1 MARNRVIYQSEGLY
15 VSENASLTGA
25 DKHEQLNRLQ
35 SANYSFT
42 INRQDV
48 NQFGDLAR
56 IDSLVLEPPTVS
68 LDFSYYLTDGFNERA
83 LGFFVQTTG
92 AEMNRG
98 NAGTALSSGNFASG
112 HLTSSSGVNFYIATS
127 PDGVDL
133 NQTGTGALLDASDRV
148 MGVGNCY
155 VSDYSVEL
163 AVGSLPTVNVTVEG
177 ANMNSAPFDVP
188 DKSIPSPAVEQ
199 TAGTIYGH
207 RVKLPDPT
215 QDGGITGT
223 LGSETITALRPG
235 DVTLTLNGVNG
246 MSLVQ
251 LTGDDG
257 AHVQS
262 ASISLPLSR
271 SPIDRLG
278 SRFPFAREVDFPV
291 TATMNISAIVADSQ
305 AGNLANLLNSGVQ
318 QASIMIKDT
327 EGADAIQYQMKGLK
341 VDSQS
346 FSSSIGSNKTVDIT
360 FSTQIGGPNDVLNG
374 VFMSGINGVHQVFIA
389 GT

>member
-25 DKHEQLNRLQ
+25 DDHEQLNRLQ

-68 LDFSYYLTDGFNERA
+68 LDFSYYLTDGFNERS
-83 LGFFVQTTG
+83 LGFFVETTG
-92 AEMNRG
+92 SSMNRG
-98 NAGTALSSGNFASG
+98 ISEGVGTKGNFASG

-133 NQTGTGALLDASDRV
+133 NQAPGAALDSSDRV

-251 LTGDDG
+251 LTGDDA

-318 QASIMIKDT
+318 QATIMIKDT
-327 EGADAIQYQMKGLK
+327 EGANAIQYSMKGLK

-374 VFMSGINGVHQVFIA
+374 VFMSGINGTVGVFD
-389 GT
+389 